1 MSVIRP
7 EIDLPRN
14 QLISGGN
21 DVWDS
26 IQAGVV
32 LLDDYFPAAQPVQL
46 AGNNAA
52 QTNTAT
58 NGGVSQ
64 TYLLAGNSAAQTNTA
79 TQGAIAQT
87 HVLAGNN
94 AAQVNTS
101 PPGGIVQTHVLAGAG
116 AAQENTATAGAVSSQ
131 AQILAGANVWQGA
144 TSSVGAVTVGGI
156 ELVLGGDSCA
166 QPNTSTTG
174 EVSQLHQLDGSN
186 CVAINEVLLALGR
199 ICGPTVKFNRIECM
213 PVPEWCCQCGG
224 ETTAFYKGLD
234 DDVLMRLFNDGRI
247 VQPSLITRVELAYRG
262 GSINSVDNPNLF
274 QTEGDGIRLRLGE
287 SNIPVG
293 VHQMRLIVS
302 GADKPG
308 GVVWS
313 DHLTVGV
320 LSAQ

>member
-7 EIDLPRN
+7 QIDLPRGA
-14 QLISGGN
+14 LISGGL

-26 IQAGVV
+26 TQAGVV
-32 LLDDYFPAAQPVQL
+32 LLDDYFPAEQAGPL

-64 TYLLAGNSAAQTNTA
+64 TYSLAGNSAAQTNTA
-79 TQGAIAQT
+79 PQGAIAQT

-101 PPGGIVQTHVLAGAG
+101 PPGGIVQTHGLAGAG

-131 AQILAGANVWQGA
+131 APILAGADVWQGV
-144 TSSVGAVTVGGI
+144 TSSVGAVTVGVI
-156 ELVLGGDSCA
+156 ELVLGGTACA

-174 EVSQLHQLDGSN
+174 EVSQAHQLEGSN
-186 CVAINEVLLALGR
+186 CVAVNEVLLALGR

-213 PVPEWCCQCGG
+213 PVPEWCQCGG

-247 VQPSLITRVELAYRG
+247 VQPSLVTRAELAYRG

-287 SNIPVG
+287 
-293 VHQMRLIVS
+293 
-302 GADKPG
+302 
-308 GVVWS
+308 
-313 DHLTVGV
+313 
-320 LSAQ
+320 